1 MEIVVDV
8 AAADA
13 KTLVATVAVIVTV
26 IVAVAVAVAA
36 VVAVAVVV
44 AVAAAAAVVVGVRF
58 GAAAVPAGIIV
69 VSSVPL
75 NSGAVD
81 QMKPIAAAREPVTA
95 SVEDGVKVR
104 QDQT

>member
-1 MEIVVDV
+1 MEIVVDVDVDV

-13 KTLVATVAVIVTV
+13 KTLVATVAVIV
-26 IVAVAVAVAA
+26 AVAVAA
-36 VVAVAVVV
+36 VVAVAVAVVV

-58 GAAAVPAGIIV
+58 GAAAVPAGITV

>member
-13 KTLVATVAVIVTV
+13 KTLVATVAVIV
-26 IVAVAVAVAA
+26 AVAVAVAA
-36 VVAVAVVV
+36 VVAVAVAVVV

-58 GAAAVPAGIIV
+58 GAAAVPAGITV

-75 NSGAVD
+75 NSGVVD

>member
-1 MEIVVDV
+1 LEIVVDV

-13 KTLVATVAVIVTV
+13 KTLVATVAVAVAV
-26 IVAVAVAVAA
+26 VVAAAVAVAVAVA
-36 VVAVAVVV
+36 VVV
-44 AVAAAAAVVVGVRF
+44 AAAAAAAVVVGVRF
-58 GAAAVPAGIIV
+58 GAAAVPAGITV

-81 QMKPIAAAREPVTA
+81 QMKPIAAARKPVTA

>member
-13 KTLVATVAVIVTV
+13 KTLVATVAVIV
-26 IVAVAVAVAA
+26 AVAVAVAA
-36 VVAVAVVV
+36 VVAVAVAVVV

-58 GAAAVPAGIIV
+58 GAAAVPAGITV

>member
-13 KTLVATVAVIVTV
+13 KTLVATVAVAVV
-26 IVAVAVAVAA
+26 VAAAVA
-36 VVAVAVVV
+36 VAVAVVV
-44 AVAAAAAVVVGVRF
+44 AAAAAAVVVGVRF
-58 GAAAVPAGIIV
+58 GAAAVPAGITV

-81 QMKPIAAAREPVTA
+81 QMKPIAAARKPVTA